1 MGKYVYS
8 RKDTPKRLGA
18 YVYDIPVHTPVLN
31 LLAFFGHAKGSAA
44 TIATQHFASDV
55 VTFMQG
61 CYV

>member
-1 MGKYVYS
+1 M
-8 RKDTPKRLGA
+8 PKRLGA
-18 YVYDIPVHTPVLN
+18 CVYDIPVHTPVLN

-44 TIATQHFASDV
+44 TLATQHSATDV